1 MRRLS
6 LALGAILMAFSLVLS
21 ISPAGA
27 ASLTA
32 QSAAHSILASG
43 SGVSPDTQACPLCFY
58 RP

>member
-6 LALGAILMAFSLVLS
+6 LSLGAILMAFSLALS
-21 ISPAGA
+21 ISAAGA

-32 QSAAHSILASG
+32 QSAAHSFVASG
-43 SGVSPDTQACPLCFY
+43 SGVSPDTQTCPLCFY